1 MRHSG
6 PVMRRRSLLL
16 VAALALCAGSLTA
29 ALTTTCG
36 GVYADVDGDTVVL
49 GNRFVHRTWS
59 RAAFGTTEM
68 VDERTGLRLGASADF
83 ALELADGTVALEPRH
98 DRHRRAGDGSWSPT
112 ASR

>member
-1 MRHSG
+1 MS
-6 PVMRRRSLLL
+6 RRSALL
-16 VAALALCAGSLTA
+16 AALALCAGSLTA
-29 ALTTTCG
+29 AVTTTCG

-83 ALELADGTVALEPRH
+83 SFELADAAPLSSRDMTATDVRVAPVERNGL
-98 DRHRRAGDGSWSPT
+98 AVT
-112 ASR
+112 FV